1 LDFEQLKEKAHD
13 LPRKPGVYIMKD
25 KDGTIIYVGKA
36 KALKNR
42 VSSYFANLASHTA
55 KTKQMVSKIDSFDT
69 IYAGSEFEA
78 LLLENTLIKKHKP
91 KYNILLKDD
100 KGYPFVAISKGDYPR
115 FTIES
120 AVKDKD
126 LEYYGPYGARG
137 SAKAAIELLQQTFML
152 PACSR
157 VFPRDIGKER
167 PCLRYQMK
175 KCCGVCTGRVSPEDY
190 AELIDQCRSLL
201 KGNGKELEKKLQD
214 DMERYAEELEFEKA
228 AACRDRIRN
237 IQKMGVTNTVTGGR
251 LSDRDALAFATLGTR
266 SCIALL
272 SFVQGN
278 LIDKKI
284 TFFDGLE
291 QEDAPDAIESF
302 IKQYYGIFRSAPKE
316 ILLLSEL
323 EDSESLEKYLSHLRG
338 SKCVITVPQ
347 RGEKLR
353 QVKLAESNA
362 ALELDT
368 LARKEEHS
376 GKLLEL
382 IGETMMLGKA
392 PSRIEAYDISNT
404 AGSEP
409 VASMTVFHNGKPHK
423 KAYKKFKI
431 KMAVG
436 GDDYGAMAEVIGR
449 RLDRALSG
457 DESFL
462 PLPDVFLIDGGKGQT
477 NVAIEQLKQ
486 RGLDIP
492 VFGMVKDDH
501 HRTRALV
508 TGEGMEIGI
517 SATPPVFAFIGR
529 IQEETHRFAIE
540 FHRSRRSK
548 DMRRS
553 RLDGIP
559 GLGPERRKKLLA
571 RFGTIKAIAAADV
584 DDIADIVPRNVA
596 ENIKRKLGEDK
607 NEDNQRPTEGQEA

>member
-1 LDFEQLKEKAHD
+1 
-13 LPRKPGVYIMKD
+13 
-25 KDGTIIYVGKA
+25 
-36 KALKNR
+36 
-42 VSSYFANLASHTA
+42 
-55 KTKQMVSKIDSFDT
+55 
-69 IYAGSEFEA
+69 
-78 LLLENTLIKKHKP
+78 
-91 KYNILLKDD
+91 
-100 KGYPFVAISKGDYPR
+100 
-115 FTIES
+115 
-120 AVKDKD
+120 
-126 LEYYGPYGARG
+126 
-137 SAKAAIELLQQTFML
+137 
-152 PACSR
+152 
-157 VFPRDIGKER
+157 
-167 PCLRYQMK
+167 
-175 KCCGVCTGRVSPEDY
+175 
-190 AELIDQCRSLL
+190 
-201 KGNGKELEKKLQD
+201 

-323 EDSESLEKYLSHLRG
+323 EDSESLEEYLSHLRG

-431 KMAVG
+431 KTAIG

-477 NVAIEQLKQ
+477 NVAIEQIKQ